1 MIADIDKLAESAVR
15 EFFTTM
21 LGVELSTETDSSLS
35 SDGSAQVVG
44 SVSFVGQASGLV
56 CLYMSEPLAL
66 RVTSQMLGLSQEE
79 ANDAE
84 IVNDAIGEMTNMVG
98 GHFKSRLTDRGMAC
112 KLSIPSI
119 VRGSNFTIESV
130 TDTTRVVIGFKLE
143 TEKIVVEVI
152 LKQTA

>member
-1 MIADIDKLAESAVR
+1 MIADIDKLTESAVR

-21 LGVELSTETDSSLS
+21 LGAELITDTDAGLAN
-35 SDGSAQVVG
+35 DGSAQVVG

-66 RVTSQMLGLSQEE
+66 RITSHMLGLSQEE

-84 IVNDAIGEMTNMVG
+84 IVNDAVGEMTNMVG
-98 GHFKSRLTDRGMAC
+98 GHFKSRLTDRGLAC

-130 TDTTRVVIGFKLE
+130 TNTTRVVLGFKLE
-143 TEKIVVEVI
+143 AERIVAEVI